1 MAKRFWTKVEDNLMY
16 DKFADTQ
23 TRELCK
29 ILDRSYRSVASRANF
44 LGLKKSEAFLKS
56 DLSGRLTKLSELGKA
71 YRFPKGNIPANKGKK
86 MSKSQY
92 EKCKKTM
99 FKKGQQPKNTYKQ
112 DGVIVVRYDHK
123 KRENSRPYKW
133 IRISVNKWKPLHRYI
148 WKQVHGKIP
157 KGHIIIFKDGN
168 TMNCVIEN
176 LECISKQENM
186 LRNSK
191 HDIPIEIIPTK
202 LLINKINK
210 KIQQHEK

>member
-1 MAKRFWTKVEDNLMY
+1 MAKRFWIKVEDNLMY

-29 ILDRSYRSVASRANF
+29 ILDRSYSSVSNRANF

-56 DLSGRLTKLSELGKA
+56 DLSGRITKLSELGKI
-71 YRFPKGNIPANKGKK
+71 YRYKKGNIPANKGKK

-99 FKKGQQPKNTYKQ
+99 FKKGSIPANAYSNGEETTRKNKCGREYILIKVP
-112 DGVIVVRYDHK
+112 G
-123 KRENSRPYKW
+123 KRKL
-133 IRISVNKWKPLHRYI
+133 IFKHRHI
-148 WKQVHGKIP
+148 WEQVHGKIP